1 MLWPNLRWLAT
12 AAVLALVLAA
22 CGTDDGATVRE
33 PQSGAGGSTA
43 SGTGN
48 GAGSGSGSGAAPTC
62 EPVGD
67 PATADRRVT
76 ALLDEFTVQP
86 ETSSV
91 PAGRIAFMTHNVGAE
106 PHELVIVRAENAA
119 ALPVK
124 QDGSMAEDQLRPGQL
139 VGEIEEFP
147 AGQDC
152 AGVFELQP
160 GSYVL
165 LCNIVETE
173 NGMTESHFQEG
184 MFTEFAVT

>member
-1 MLWPNLRWLAT
+1 MLWPNLRRLAA
-12 AAVLALVLAA
+12 AAVFALMLAA
-22 CGTDDGATVRE
+22 CGTDDGSPVRE
-33 PQSGAGGSTA
+33 PQSGTSGGGGSA
-43 SGTGN
+43 SE
-48 GAGSGSGSGAAPTC
+48 AAPTC

-67 PATADRRVT
+67 PATADQQVT
-76 ALLDEFTVQP
+76 VVLSEFTVQP

-91 PAGRIAFMTHNVGAE
+91 PAGRIALVARNGGAE
-106 PHELVIVRAENAA
+106 PHELVVVRVENAA

-152 AGVFELQP
+152 TAVFELEP
-160 GSYVL
+160 GNYVL
-165 LCNIVETE
+165 LCNVVETE
-173 NGMTESHFQEG
+173 NGMTESHFAEG

>member
-1 MLWPNLRWLAT
+1 MLWHNLRRLAT
-12 AAVLALVLAA
+12 AAVFALVLGA
-22 CGTDDGATVRE
+22 CGTDDGSSVRE
-33 PQSGAGGSTA
+33 PQRGASGSSG
-43 SGTGN
+43 SGTGS
-48 GAGSGSGSGAAPTC
+48 GAGSGSGAAAAAC

-91 PAGRIAFMTHNVGAE
+91 PAGRIAFTARNVGAE
-106 PHELVIVRAENAA
+106 PHELVVVRAENAA
-119 ALPVK
+119 ALPVT

-152 AGVFELQP
+152 TGVFELQP

-173 NGMTESHFQEG
+173 NGMTESHFEEG
-184 MFTEFAVT
+184 MSTEFTVT

>member
-1 MLWPNLRWLAT
+1 MLWRNLRSP
-12 AAVLALVLAA
+12 AAAAAFALVLAA
-22 CGTDDGATVRE
+22 CGTDDGSTVRE
-33 PQSGAGGSTA
+33 PQSGASGST
-43 SGTGN
+43 
-48 GAGSGSGSGAAPTC
+48 GSGSGSGTAGAAEPTC

-76 ALLDEFTVQP
+76 ALLDEFSVQP
-86 ETSSV
+86 EVPSV
-91 PAGRIAFMTHNVGAE
+91 PAGRIAFTARNVGAE
-106 PHELVIVRAENAA
+106 PHELVVVRAENAT
-119 ALPVK
+119 ALPVS

-152 AGVFELQP
+152 TGVFELRP

-173 NGMTESHFQEG
+173 NGMPESHFEEG
-184 MFTEFAVT
+184 MFVQFTVT

>member
-1 MLWPNLRWLAT
+1 MLWHNLRRLAT
-12 AAVLALVLAA
+12 AAVFALVLGA
-22 CGTDDGATVRE
+22 CGTDDGSSVRE
-33 PQSGAGGSTA
+33 TQRGA
-43 SGTGN
+43 SGSSGS
-48 GAGSGSGSGAAPTC
+48 GAGSGSGAAAAAC

-91 PAGRIAFMTHNVGAE
+91 PAGRIAFTARNVGAE
-106 PHELVIVRAENAA
+106 PHELVVVRAENAA

-152 AGVFELQP
+152 TGVFELRP

-173 NGMTESHFQEG
+173 GGMIESHFEEG
-184 MFTEFAVT
+184 MFIEFTVT

>member
-1 MLWPNLRWLAT
+1 MRPETMLWRNLRRLA
-12 AAVLALVLAA
+12 AAAAFALVLAA
-22 CGTDDGATVRE
+22 CGTDDGSTAGE
-33 PQSGAGGSTA
+33 PQSGVSGSTESA
-43 SGTGN
+43 
-48 GAGSGSGSGAAPTC
+48 AAPTC

-91 PAGRIAFMTHNVGAE
+91 PAGRIAFTARNMGAE

-119 ALPVK
+119 ALPVG

-152 AGVFELQP
+152 TGVFELQP

-173 NGMTESHFQEG
+173 DGMTEAHFEEG

>member
-1 MLWPNLRWLAT
+1 MLWRNLSRLA
-12 AAVLALVLAA
+12 AAAAFALVLAA
-22 CGTDDGATVRE
+22 CGTDDGSTVRE
-33 PQSGAGGSTA
+33 PQSGADGSTG
-43 SGTGN
+43 S
-48 GAGSGSGSGAAPTC
+48 GAGSGSGSDAAAAAPTC

-67 PATADRRVT
+67 PVTADRRVT

-91 PAGRIAFMTHNVGAE
+91 PAGRIALTARNMGAE

-119 ALPVK
+119 ALPVA

-152 AGVFELQP
+152 TGVFELQP

-173 NGMTESHFQEG
+173 DGMTEAHFEEG